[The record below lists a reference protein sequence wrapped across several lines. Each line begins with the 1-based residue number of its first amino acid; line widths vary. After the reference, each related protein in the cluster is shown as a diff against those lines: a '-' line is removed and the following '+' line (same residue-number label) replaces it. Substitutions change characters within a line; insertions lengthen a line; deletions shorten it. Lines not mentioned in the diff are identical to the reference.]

1 MFVFKKKS
9 QLYID
14 SAEIENV
21 YSLKRISLKLKVYVK
36 SAIAEVH
43 SLTKDAVTSTTIK
56 KFKYFLRTEK

>member
-14 SAEIENV
+14 SAEVDNV

-36 SAIAEVH
+36 SAIVKVH
-43 SLTKDAVTSTTIK
+43 SLTQDAVTSTTIK
-56 KFKYFLRTEK
+56 KFKYFL